1 MAMTKEVL
9 PLGTTKVVAHLKH
22 ALHELEVMF
31 AAILDAVEATFLST
45 PAAISGLLDEGC
57 FWTGIP
63 TSAGGG
69 DPELQSCVLII
80 SQPIS
85 GS

>member
-31 AAILDAVEATFLST
+31 AAILDAVEAAFLST
-45 PAAISGLLDEGC
+45 PAAIPVL
-57 FWTGIP
+57 
-63 TSAGGG
+63 
-69 DPELQSCVLII
+69 SCCSV
-80 SQPIS
+80 
-85 GS
+85 